1 MDLQTRLKRK
11 AARHAVTFIR
21 SGMIVGLGTGSTSRF
36 AIERLGELLRD
47 QKLRDITGIPS
58 SLQSEKLAR
67 QVSIPLADFDEHA
80 VIDAT
85 IDGADEVD
93 PDLNL
98 IKGGGGALLREK
110 VLAQNSRRNIIIV
123 DDGKMSD
130 HLGRKWAVPVEVIPF
145 ARRCLEDFLKDLGA
159 SVSMRKSID
168 GTPFWTDQHNQILDA
183 DFGVIQAPH
192 ELAAR
197 LSARAGVVDH
207 GLFLDLASDVIVAE
221 PNRIRHL
228 QRGDERVSE
237 TIIPDP

>member
-1 MDLQTRLKRK
+1 MDLQTQLKRK
-11 AARHAVTFIR
+11 AARHAVSFIR

-36 AIERLGELLRD
+36 AVQRLGELLRD
-47 QKLRDITGIPS
+47 QDLHDITGIPS
-58 SLQSEKLAR
+58 SLQTEKLAQ
-67 QVSIPLADFDEHA
+67 QVGIPLADFSDHGT
-80 VIDAT
+80 IDIT

-123 DDGKMSD
+123 DEGKMAD
-130 HLGRKWAVPVEVIPF
+130 HLGQKWAVPIEIVPF
-145 ARRCLEDFLKDLGA
+145 ARRCVADFLKTLGA

-183 DFGVIQAPH
+183 DFGVIAEPH
-192 ELAAR
+192 ELAAA

-221 PNRIRHL
+221 PKRIRHL
-228 QRGDERVSE
+228 QRGEGRVTE
-237 TIIPDP
+237 TTIPDP